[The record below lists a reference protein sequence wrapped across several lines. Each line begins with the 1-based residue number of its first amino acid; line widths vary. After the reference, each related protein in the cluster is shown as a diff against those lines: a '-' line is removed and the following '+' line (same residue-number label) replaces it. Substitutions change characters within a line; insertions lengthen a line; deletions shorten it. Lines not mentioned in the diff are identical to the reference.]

1 MHTPDGATWPGTTDP
16 EHSRW
21 YIARFRAMA
30 ADGHDLAG
38 EARFVDAMVPRGA
51 RILDAGCG
59 PGRVGGELHAR
70 GHVVVGVD
78 VDPLLI
84 EAAQTDHPGPR
95 WYVSD
100 LAALDLAALGEDE
113 PFDAA
118 VLAGN
123 VMPFLV
129 RGTASEAL
137 RRVGA
142 AVAGDGFVVVGFQ
155 VRRLPL
161 EVFDAAVEGAG
172 LRVEHRFATW
182 QLGAWHDDADFA
194 VSVLRHS

>member
-1 MHTPDGATWPGTTDP
+1 
-16 EHSRW
+16 
-21 YIARFRAMA
+21 MA
-30 ADGHDLAG
+30 AEGRDLAG

-84 EAAQTDHPGPR
+84 EAAQTDHPGPH

-100 LAALDLAALGEDE
+100 LATLDLAALGEDE

-129 RGTASEAL
+129 RGTTSEAL

-142 AVAGDGFVVVGFQ
+142 AVAPDGFVVVGFQ

-161 EVFDAAVEGAG
+161 DVFDAAVESAG
-172 LRVEHRFATW
+172 LRVEHRFSTW

-194 VSVLRHS
+194 VSVLRHA